1 MHKLYTNQ
9 SPTVTLYQQLD
20 LTPLK
25 FLISGVSYLP
35 SSCRHATISK
45 FFGDKTPNCAG
56 ACDYCRNPKVVRA
69 QLERAATLSTKTE
82 AQSKEPAGPFGFLA
96 DQYQG
101 GKKGY
106 GFERQDDF
114 SVTLSVML
122 FVWS

>member
-1 MHKLYTNQ
+1 M
-9 SPTVTLYQQLD
+9 
-20 LTPLK
+20 
-25 FLISGVSYLP
+25 
-35 SSCRHATISK
+35 
-45 FFGDKTPNCAG
+45 
-56 ACDYCRNPKVVRA
+56 RA

-82 AQSKEPAGPFGFLA
+82 AQSKEPVGPFGFLA

-122 FVWS
+122 LFEAED